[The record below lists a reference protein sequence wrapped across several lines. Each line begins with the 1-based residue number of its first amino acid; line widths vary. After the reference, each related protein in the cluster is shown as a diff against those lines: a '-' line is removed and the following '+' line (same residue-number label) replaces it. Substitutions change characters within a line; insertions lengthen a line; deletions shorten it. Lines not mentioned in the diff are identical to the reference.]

1 MTKTELKKEVLKKV
15 NKGLKALG
23 RETLERL
30 PKGRAYF
37 NGNNP
42 LALAFD
48 SNNCSSH
55 ILTMSEEDAEALA
68 EVWGDVPA
76 STRTIGGLWDV
87 GLPPLLE
94 EFMHKFN
101 AGEYLEL
108 VAK

>member
-68 EVWGDVPA
+68 YSFFSFP
-76 STRTIGGLWDV
+76 SLPPP
-87 GLPPLLE
+87 LFFLSSFFFPPLLSS
-94 EFMHKFN
+94 FLPPFPSFL
-101 AGEYLEL
+101 YR
-108 VAK
+108 